1 MARWYST
8 ISASRW
14 LTGGLCLLLLAPGI
28 EKVRADQETAEAF
41 YRQMVELVDE
51 RQFDQV
57 ESIAT
62 QRLAD
67 ALHEQSQVWESA
79 SHAVLGL
86 LATRREEYVIAIDHL
101 ETCLAMPAETF
112 QEICTMPLAEVRWRL
127 GQFSSA
133 AELLLQLG
141 TRYGEAGDQAGQA
154 NIWNNLGI
162 IHADSGDAAQA
173 EFWFRRA
180 LEAYT
185 ELDDVQHMA
194 FSLGNLAK
202 LSHEQGK
209 LAQARDLID
218 QALAIAETLDS
229 PRNLAQQLHVS
240 GSIHTDEGELDQALQ
255 DFESALQ
262 FSRTA
267 GHRGEAA
274 HTQTEMARVLIMQG
288 QPAAAVAILE
298 ESLEVLVE
306 LGLLRYQLDAHRLL
320 RQALTTMGRFEQA
333 LDQALQEVA
342 LMRALVDEEQARELA
357 RMESIYRIEDA
368 ERRLTLSAAE
378 AELAEAELQRQRG
391 LMVSLA
397 LGVALLFSILALLL
411 VRVRERSR
419 YERRAFDRERQFRQD
434 FSAMLVHDLRG
445 PLQGIMLSVE
455 QIQDKSGDSEV
466 AGLAGQGLDACDEMI
481 GLINDLLRFSKSESE
496 RLDLT
501 IEPVELAACIER
513 AVAAL
518 RPQAQEKRVHFNLEL
533 EKLPPLPVD
542 ESRLRQVINNLL
554 ANAIRHSP
562 PGGVIALQLSRQG
575 EGDKVR
581 QCLRVVDQ
589 GPGIPEQD
597 IKRIFQ
603 PYVRAGKQ
611 VRSADGFGLGLAI
624 SRLIV
629 RAHGGEI
636 SASNHHPGACF
647 EICLPEA
654 GRG

>member
-1 MARWYST
+1 MGKWCST
-8 ISASRW
+8 IAAGRW
-14 LTGGLCLLLLAPGI
+14 LTGVLCLLLLAPGA
-28 EKVRADQETAEAF
+28 EPVRAGDDSAQAF
-41 YRQMVELVDE
+41 YRQMEELAAE
-51 RQFDQV
+51 QRFEQV

-62 QRLAD
+62 NRLAD
-67 ALHEQSQVWESA
+67 ALHEQDQVWESA
-79 SHAVLGL
+79 SHAALGM
-86 LATRREEYVIAIDHL
+86 LATRREEYVAAIDHL
-101 ETCLAMPAETF
+101 ETCLAMADAGFHETC
-112 QEICTMPLAEVRWRL
+112 IMRLAEVRWRL
-127 GQFSSA
+127 GQFPSA
-133 AELLLQLG
+133 AELLLKLA
-141 TRYGEAGDQAGQA
+141 TRYGEAGNQVGQA

-162 IHADSGDAAQA
+162 IHADSGDAALA
-173 EFWFRRA
+173 EVWFRRA
-180 LEAYT
+180 LATYK
-185 ELDDVQHMA
+185 ELDDTQHMA
-194 FSLGNLAK
+194 FGLGNLAK
-202 LSHEQGK
+202 LLREQGR
-209 LAQARDLID
+209 LLQARDLID
-218 QALAIAETLDS
+218 QALGIAETLDS

-240 GSIHTDEGELDQALQ
+240 GSIHADEGELDLALQ
-255 DFESALQ
+255 DFESSLQ
-262 FSRTA
+262 LSRA
-267 GHRGEAA
+267 DGHRGEAA
-274 HTQTEMARVLIMQG
+274 HTQTEMARILLLKG
-288 QPAAAVAILE
+288 QPEAAVAILE
-298 ESLEVLVE
+298 DALEVLVE

-320 RQALTTMGRFEQA
+320 RQALTDLALFEPALEQA
-333 LDQALQEVA
+333 LREVA
-342 LMRALVDEEQARELA
+342 VSRALVDEEQARELA

-368 ERRLTLSAAE
+368 ERRLALSTAE
-378 AELAEAELQRQRG
+378 GELAETELLRQRG
-391 LMVSLA
+391 FMMSLA
-397 LGVALLFSILALLL
+397 LGVALLVSILALLL

-455 QIQDKSGDSEV
+455 QIQDSTSDPAV

-501 IEPVELAACIER
+501 IEPVEFAACIER
-513 AVAAL
+513 SAASM
-518 RPQAQEKRVHFNLEL
+518 RPQAQDKGVQFNLEL
-533 EKLPPLPVD
+533 EKLSPLPLD

-562 PGGVIALQLSRQG
+562 PGGVIALQLSRHG
-575 EGDKVR
+575 EGDNVR

-589 GPGIPEQD
+589 GPGIPEHD

-611 VRSADGFGLGLAI
+611 ARSADGFGLGLAI